1 LDSISSWKKVAKGLV
16 AEVVRELTEQLHKC
30 SVGKLVGSGHFAHG
44 IPAAGTKGK
53 GKYHHICK
61 VCGDKS

>member
-1 LDSISSWKKVAKGLV
+1 MAKGLV